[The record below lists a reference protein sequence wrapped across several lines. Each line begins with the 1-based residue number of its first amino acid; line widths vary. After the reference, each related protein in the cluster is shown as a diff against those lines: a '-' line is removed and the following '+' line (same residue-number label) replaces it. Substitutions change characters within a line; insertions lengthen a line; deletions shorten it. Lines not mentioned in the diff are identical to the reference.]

1 MNWLPWIRAQWS
13 VLTAGRKI
21 IAPTWLPDPR
31 TAGFHPIALATPEG
45 QCADWGLS
53 LTDGSRIHVH
63 DFPNGGRV
71 VHRDRHDP
79 DQGFW
84 NALAHLFTETWVGP
98 AGVLTGLV
106 LLASSSTKA

>member
-1 MNWLPWIRAQWS
+1 MNWQPWVHAQWS
-13 VLTAGRKI
+13 SLTAGKKI
-21 IAPTWLPDPR
+21 VAPDWLPDPR
-31 TAGFHPIALATPEG
+31 TSGFRAIALATPEG

-53 LTDGSRIHVH
+53 MDDGSRVHVH
-63 DFPNGGRV
+63 EFPDGRRV

-98 AGVLTGLV
+98 AALVAGLV
-106 LLASSSTKA
+106 LFVSSSTKA